1 MKTGKD
7 ARPINFLMVIKD
19 SPSSFI
25 FNQKLKT
32 DFADQSK
39 IIYVNVQAHKKKFIW
54 LAQYVKIYLFN
65 FAGLLLAENFNK
77 AKKKGITF
85 FIDN

>member
-32 DFADQSK
+32 DFADQSN
-39 IIYVNVQAHKKKFIW
+39 IIYVNVQAHKNVHLARSVCEDLFIQFCNFCRPAFGGKF
-54 LAQYVKIYLFN
+54 
-65 FAGLLLAENFNK
+65 
-77 AKKKGITF
+77 
-85 FIDN
+85 